1 MKLKVKNASF
11 SYDSKVDI
19 IKNINFSLNQGEI
32 LSILGPNGVGKTTFI
47 KNLIGLLNWHKGG
60 TFIDDENIK
69 NIKNIWQILSYVPQ
83 AKLSAFTFEV
93 LEMVVLGVNSH
104 LKSFQNPNKK
114 DYQKAEFLLNEL
126 GIAKLKNKLFN
137 QISGG
142 EQQMVLIARA
152 LINEPKVLILD
163 EPESNLDFKNQLI
176 ILNTIHNLSKNRQ
189 ITAVFNTHYPE
200 HALEISD
207 FSLILF
213 KDTNY
218 LFGKSDD
225 VINERSLNDAFGVK
239 VAIKEVMINNK
250 VKKIIKAYNE

>member
-1 MKLKVKNASF
+1 MKLEIKNASF

-47 KNLIGLLNWHKGG
+47 KNLIGLLDWHKGG
-60 TFIDDENIK
+60 TFIDNENIK
-69 NIKNIWQILSYVPQ
+69 SIKNIWQIISYVPQ
-83 AKLSAFTFEV
+83 AKLSVFSFEV
-93 LEMVVLGVNSH
+93 LEMVVLGINSH
-104 LKSFQNPNKK
+104 LKSFQNPGKK

-126 GIAKLKNKLFN
+126 GIIKLKNKLYN

-176 ILNTIHNLSKNRQ
+176 ILNTISNLSRNRQ
-189 ITAVFNTHYPE
+189 ITVIFNTHYPE

-207 FSLILF
+207 YSLILF
-213 KDTNY
+213 RNTNY
-218 LFGKSDD
+218 IFGKSND
-225 VINERSLNDAFGVK
+225 VVNEQSLNEAFGVK
-239 VAIKEVMINNK
+239 VAIKEVSINNA
-250 VKKIIKAYNE
+250 VKKIVKAYNE